1 MRSDEIIK
9 KFSLKTACD
18 QFLSARSLNGSDQ
31 SMKVVLVGDSQ
42 VGKTCIIT
50 HLVSGTYRD
59 SMPATIGAAFQTHTL
74 STTKGIVTL
83 QIWDTAGQEKYRA
96 LAPMYYRSAEIALL
110 VFDVTNR
117 DSFDALEQWIHELS
131 EKAPAFLQV
140 VIAANKI
147 DLKDDRVV
155 SKEVAERF
163 AERHNVKMYAE
174 VSAKTGE
181 GIVDLFSNIAVMT
194 GKTDLE
200 PRLSKGSPTEAG
212 KESESNGC
220 C

>member
-1 MRSDEIIK
+1 
-9 KFSLKTACD
+9 
-18 QFLSARSLNGSDQ
+18 
-31 SMKVVLVGDSQ
+31 
-42 VGKTCIIT
+42 
-50 HLVSGTYRD
+50 
-59 SMPATIGAAFQTHTL
+59 MPATIGASFVTHTL
-74 STTKGIVTL
+74 STTKGIMTL
-83 QIWDTAGQEKYRA
+83 QIWDITGKEIYRA

-117 DSFDALEQWIHELS
+117 DSFDALEQWVHELS
-131 EKAPAFLQV
+131 EKAPAFLQI

-147 DLKDDRVV
+147 DLKGDRVV
-155 SKEVAERF
+155 SREIAERF

-181 GIVDLFSNIAVMT
+181 GIIDLFSNIAVMN

-200 PRLSKGSPTEAG
+200 SRPPKGSPTEAG
-212 KESESNGC
+212 KETGSNVC

>member
-1 MRSDEIIK
+1 
-9 KFSLKTACD
+9 
-18 QFLSARSLNGSDQ
+18 
-31 SMKVVLVGDSQ
+31 MKVVLVGDSQ
-42 VGKTCIIT
+42 VGKTCIVT
-50 HLVSGTYRD
+50 HLVSGTFRD

-74 STTKGIVTL
+74 STTKGTVTL

-96 LAPMYYRSAEIALL
+96 LAPMYYRSAEVALL

-117 DSFDALEQWIHELS
+117 DSFDALEQWVHELS
-131 EKAPAFLQV
+131 EKAPPFLQV

-147 DLKDDRVV
+147 DLKEDRVV
-155 SKEVAERF
+155 SREIAQRF

-181 GIVDLFSNIAVMT
+181 GIVELFSSIAVMT

-200 PRLSKGSPTEAG
+200 PRPTKGPPIEGGKDGEAN
-212 KESESNGC
+212 KC

>member
-1 MRSDEIIK
+1 
-9 KFSLKTACD
+9 
-18 QFLSARSLNGSDQ
+18 
-31 SMKVVLVGDSQ
+31 MKVVLVGDSQ
-42 VGKTCIIT
+42 VGKTCIVT
-50 HLVSGTYRD
+50 HLVSGTFRD

-83 QIWDTAGQEKYRA
+83 QIWGTAGQEKYRA

-117 DSFDALEQWIHELS
+117 DSFAALEQWVHELS
-131 EKAPAFLQV
+131 EKAPAYLQV

-147 DLKDDRVV
+147 DLKDDRIV
-155 SKEVAERF
+155 SREVAERF
-163 AERHNVKMYAE
+163 AKCHNVKMHTE
-174 VSAKTGE
+174 VSAKAGD
-181 GIVDLFSNIAVMT
+181 GIVELFSNIAVMT

-200 PRLSKGSPTEAG
+200 PRPPKGTPTETG
-212 KESESNGC
+212 KGAESNTC